1 MWRNHQA
8 IGRAV
13 KGIFTTYCWLEAD
26 ESMIRFRGW
35 LRPDLHICQ
44 GIVVVNRQFL
54 NRQCATVGYL
64 DGDMMREWV
73 GIIRYTCLPI
83 EVTYLKNLWSFSDKY
98 SFNLLPLSN
107 ICQKTQ

>member
-1 MWRNHQA
+1 
-8 IGRAV
+8 
-13 KGIFTTYCWLEAD
+13 
-26 ESMIRFRGW
+26 MIRFRGW

-83 EVTYLKNLWSFSDKY
+83 EVTYLKTLWAIGDTSRLILLRY
-98 SFNLLPLSN
+98 SKIGMKSRSN
-107 ICQKTQ
+107 GHDFLAAVLHGQGIG